1 MRISDWSSDV
11 CSSDLH
17 ISHNGS
23 RTSPLPSHPIG
34 RICGNFTGTRDSG
47 LGTSG
52 FGRCATPLAALAT
65 PSTASRLRGALPRHF
80 TATRFARSG
89 LRKRVKLLLRKDRK
103 RNTHANRGDLSIQPP
118 QNEKERRDEPGG
130 GKEDGSK

>member
-34 RICGNFTGTRDSG
+34 RICGNYTGTRDSG

-52 FGRCATPLAALAT
+52 YGRCATPLAALAT
-65 PSTASRLRGALPRHF
+65 PSTPSR
-80 TATRFARSG
+80 RSEE
-89 LRKRVKLLLRKDRK
+89 RRVGEECVRTCSSRW
-103 RNTHANRGDLSIQPP
+103 TTY
-118 QNEKERRDEPGG
+118 NEKHKIIKPLPYIHLNIHI
-130 GKEDGSK
+130 KNK